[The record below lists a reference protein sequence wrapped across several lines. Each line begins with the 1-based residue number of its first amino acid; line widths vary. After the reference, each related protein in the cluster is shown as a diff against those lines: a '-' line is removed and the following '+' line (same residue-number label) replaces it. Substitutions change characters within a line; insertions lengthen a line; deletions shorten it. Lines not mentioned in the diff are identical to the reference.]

1 MIKRKII
8 EENIGVIT
16 IKGPKSLNF
25 LNPQLLKDIN
35 TVINNFFFDEKIR
48 VIIITGGGEKSF
60 IAGADIK
67 YMQNLDSKSAFKFGQ
82 LGQKLTNNIEN
93 APKPIIAAVN
103 GFALGGGCEIAMSCQ
118 IRFASENAKFAQPE
132 VKLGIIPGW
141 GGTQRLRKIVGI
153 GIANEIIISGEMID
167 SEKALQIGLV
177 NKVFPSNIL
186 LDETIKFAKIILKN
200 SPSAIEK
207 SIKSINNSFNLDPE
221 NGLKEEVKLFSK
233 LFDTVETK
241 EGISAFA
248 QRRKPDF
255 SI

>member
-1 MIKRKII
+1 M
-8 EENIGVIT
+8 
-16 IKGPKSLNF
+16 
-25 LNPQLLKDIN
+25 
-35 TVINNFFFDEKIR
+35 
-48 VIIITGGGEKSF
+48 
-60 IAGADIK
+60 
-67 YMQNLDSKSAFKFGQ
+67 
-82 LGQKLTNNIEN
+82 LTNNIEN

-167 SEKALQIGLV
+167 SEKALKIGLV

-207 SIKSINNSFNLDPE
+207 SIKSINNSINLDPK

>member
-1 MIKRKII
+1 MAKHNKKRNVGLLH
-8 EENIGVIT
+8 E
-16 IKGPKSLNF
+16 
-25 LNPQLLKDIN
+25 QL
-35 TVINNFFFDEKIR
+35 
-48 VIIITGGGEKSF
+48 
-60 IAGADIK
+60 
-67 YMQNLDSKSAFKFGQ
+67 
-82 LGQKLTNNIEN
+82 
-93 APKPIIAAVN
+93 
-103 GFALGGGCEIAMSCQ
+103 
-118 IRFASENAKFAQPE
+118 IRFASQNAKFAQPE

-167 SEKALQIGLV
+167 SEKALKIGLV